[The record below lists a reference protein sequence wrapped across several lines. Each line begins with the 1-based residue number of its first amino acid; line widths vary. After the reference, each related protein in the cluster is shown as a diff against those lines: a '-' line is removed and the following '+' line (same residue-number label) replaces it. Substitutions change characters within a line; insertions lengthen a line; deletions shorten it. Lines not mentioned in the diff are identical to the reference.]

1 MPRLAKDSKE
11 TSTWKWFNPLV
22 IYFFF
27 CCFFTDTYDHGK
39 QDIVKEKKMDLP
51 DEEDKEMKQENVAKD
66 EDTESEKPL
75 LPPEVFEHL
84 KNSETGEKKEDKLI
98 IGRKLNLHPGASIE
112 ASNLL
117 TSIAAYSSFYNY

>member
-1 MPRLAKDSKE
+1 
-11 TSTWKWFNPLV
+11 
-22 IYFFF
+22 
-27 CCFFTDTYDHGK
+27 
-39 QDIVKEKKMDLP
+39 MDLP
-51 DEEDKEMKQENVAKD
+51 DEEDKEMKQGNVAKD

-117 TSIAAYSSFYNY
+117 TSIAAYSGFYNY